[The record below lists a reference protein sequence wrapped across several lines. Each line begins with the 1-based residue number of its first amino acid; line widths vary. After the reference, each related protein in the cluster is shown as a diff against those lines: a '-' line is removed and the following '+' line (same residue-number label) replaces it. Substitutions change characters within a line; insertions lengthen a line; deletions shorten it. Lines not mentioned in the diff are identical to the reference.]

1 MYNFHAYEDKEHY
14 FYCLLLIIYNL
25 HFFFYRLIVIL
36 PHTLYI
42 AHLESPLLIADL
54 PVDNRLIISL
64 SHLGFTQATQ
74 IQAEAIPLAV
84 AGKDLLASSKT
95 GSGKTLAF
103 LLPAMQRVLKTRAL
117 TKRDPRVLIL
127 TPTRELAKQV
137 YSQLRLLVAN
147 TKLKSTLVLGGEN
160 FNDQVKQLDRDPHFV
175 VGTPGRIVDHLKK
188 GLLHLHGL
196 ELLILD
202 EADRMLDLGF
212 AEQLKA
218 INEEAKHRLRQ
229 TLLFSATL
237 GHAEVNDFA
246 AQLLKSPVRIAI
258 GEENQ
263 QHSEITQRFY
273 LADNLKQKEKLLFHF
288 VKTETIKQLI
298 IFTATRKDTERLSAL
313 LNEQENNSIALHGNL
328 TQSERN
334 KIMDTFSKG
343 RVKILVTTDI
353 ASRGLDLLNVSHVI
367 NFDIPKHAEEYIHRI
382 GRTGRA
388 GDTGDA
394 ISIIGPKDWLNFK
407 KVESFVQQNVFFSTV
422 AGIKSTFKG
431 IAPKKPLVSKHKFV
445 KKAQKNK
452 VLKKV
457 KKQKAKPE
465 KIFFE
470 AKEVGFAPMLRK
482 KKTDESF

>member
-1 MYNFHAYEDKEHY
+1 MLNRYTTH
-14 FYCLLLIIYNL
+14 IIDL
-25 HFFFYRLIVIL
+25 FEIL
-36 PHTLYI
+36 TT
-42 AHLESPLLIADL
+42 LESPLLIDDL
-54 PVDNRLIISL
+54 PVDRRLIMSL
-64 SHLGFTQATQ
+64 SHLGFTDTTE
-74 IQAEAIPLAV
+74 IQAQAIPVAV

-137 YSQLRLLVAN
+137 YSQLRLLVSN
-147 TKLKSTLVLGGEN
+147 TNLKSTLVLGGEN

-218 INEEAKHRLRQ
+218 VNEEANHRLRQ

-237 GHAEVNDFA
+237 GHAEVNEFA
-246 AQLLKSPVRIAI
+246 TELLKAPVRIAI

-273 LADNLKQKEKLLFHF
+273 LADNLNQKEKLLFHF
-288 VKTETIKQLI
+288 VQKETTKQVI
-298 IFTATRKDTERLSAL
+298 IFMATRKDTERLSEI
-313 LNEQENNSIALHGNL
+313 LNEKGCSSVALHGDL
-328 TQSERN
+328 TQTNRN
-334 KIMDTFSKG
+334 QIMDSFFRGKEQ
-343 RVKILVTTDI
+343 ILVTTDI

-367 NFDIPKHAEEYIHRI
+367 NFDIPKHTEEYIHRI

-388 GDTGDA
+388 GTAGDA
-394 ISIIGPKDWLNFK
+394 ISIIGPKDWDNFK
-407 KVESFVQQNVFFSTV
+407 KVESFVQQSITFDRVE
-422 AGIKSTFKG
+422 GINPKFKG
-431 IAPKKPLVSKHKFV
+431 LKPVLPKSVKTSKSLKE
-445 KKAQKNK
+445 NN
-452 VLKKV
+452 KKV
-457 KKQKAKPE
+457 QAKKLKSKAPVN
-465 KIFFE
+465 KIFHE
-470 AKEVGFAPMLRK
+470 AKDVGFAPMRRK
-482 KKTDESF
+482 PKTDAPIDTDEES

>member
-1 MYNFHAYEDKEHY
+1 VQVA
-14 FYCLLLIIYNL
+14 
-25 HFFFYRLIVIL
+25 L
-36 PHTLYI
+36 PYG
-42 AHLESPLLIADL
+42 AL
-54 PVDNRLIISL
+54 PV
-64 SHLGFTQATQ
+64 
-74 IQAEAIPLAV
+74 AV

-147 TKLKSTLVLGGEN
+147 TSLKSTLVLGGEN
-160 FNDQVKQLDRDPHFV
+160 FNDQVKQLDKDPHFV

-218 INEEAKHRLRQ
+218 VNDEANHRLRQ

-237 GHAEVNDFA
+237 GHAEVNEFA
-246 AQLLKSPVRIAI
+246 AELLKAPVRIAV
-258 GEENQ
+258 GAENQ

-273 LADNLKQKEKLLFHF
+273 LADNLNQKEKLLFHF
-288 VKTETIKQLI
+288 VKNENIKQAI
-298 IFTATRKDTERLSAL
+298 IFTATRKDTQRLSDI
-313 LNEQENNSIALHGNL
+313 LNEKGLLSVALHGDL
-328 TQSERN
+328 TQNNRN
-334 KIMDTFSKG
+334 KIMDSFSRGKE
-343 RVKILVTTDI
+343 KILVTTDI
-353 ASRGLDLLNVSHVI
+353 ASRGLDLLNVSHVF
-367 NFDIPKHAEEYIHRI
+367 NFDIPKHTEEYIHRI

-394 ISIIGPKDWLNFK
+394 VSIIGPKDWLNFK
-407 KVESFVQQNVFFSTV
+407 KVEAFVQQNISFDCV
-422 AGIKSTFKG
+422 AGINPKFKG
-431 IAPKKPLVSKHKFV
+431 LKDKTSKTEKHKFSDQNQKKKVIKKVAKV
-445 KKAQKNK
+445 KKAPNK
-452 VLKKV
+452 T
-457 KKQKAKPE
+457 
-465 KIFFE
+465 FHE
-470 AKEVGFAPMLRK
+470 AVDVGFAPMRRK
-482 KKTDESF
+482 KKTEE

>member
-1 MYNFHAYEDKEHY
+1 M
-14 FYCLLLIIYNL
+14 LID
-25 HFFFYRLIVIL
+25 
-36 PHTLYI
+36 
-42 AHLESPLLIADL
+42 DL
-54 PVDNRLIISL
+54 PVDRRLITSL
-64 SHLGFTQATQ
+64 SHLGFTETTQ
-74 IQAEAIPLAV
+74 IQAEAIPVAV

-137 YSQLRLLVAN
+137 YSQLRLLVSN
-147 TKLKSTLVLGGEN
+147 TSLKSTLVLGGEN

-218 INEEAKHRLRQ
+218 VNEEANHRLRQ

-237 GHAEVNDFA
+237 GHAEVNEFA
-246 AQLLKSPVRIAI
+246 SELLKAPVRIAI

-263 QHSEITQRFY
+263 QHSEITQRFF
-273 LADNLKQKEKLLFHF
+273 LADNLNQKEKLLFHF
-288 VKTETIKQLI
+288 VQKEATKQVI
-298 IFTATRKDTERLSAL
+298 IFTATRKDTERLSVV
-313 LNEQENNSIALHGNL
+313 LNEKGCSSVALHGDL
-328 TQSERN
+328 TQANRN
-334 KIMDTFSKG
+334 QIMDAFSRGKEQ
-343 RVKILVTTDI
+343 VLVTTDI

-367 NFDIPKHAEEYIHRI
+367 NFDIPKHTEEYIHRI

-388 GDTGDA
+388 GTAGDA
-394 ISIIGPKDWLNFK
+394 ISLIGPKDWDNFK
-407 KVESFVQQNVFFSTV
+407 KVESFVQQSITFDRIE
-422 AGIKSTFKG
+422 GITPKFKG
-431 IAPKKPLVSKHKFV
+431 LKPVTAKSVKAGKLAKNDK
-445 KKAQKNK
+445 KKATK
-452 VLKKV
+452 KKV
-457 KKQKAKPE
+457 KTKASVNKT
-465 KIFFE
+465 FHE
-470 AKEVGFAPMLRK
+470 AEDVGFAPMRRK
-482 KKTDESF
+482 KKVETPTEES

>member
-1 MYNFHAYEDKEHY
+1 M
-14 FYCLLLIIYNL
+14 LI
-25 HFFFYRLIVIL
+25 
-36 PHTLYI
+36 
-42 AHLESPLLIADL
+42 EDL
-54 PVDNRLIISL
+54 PVDRRLIISL
-64 SHLGFTQATQ
+64 SHLGFTETTQ
-74 IQAEAIPLAV
+74 IQAEAIPVAV
-84 AGKDLLASSKT
+84 NGKDLLASSKT

-147 TKLKSTLVLGGEN
+147 TSLKSTLVLGGEN

-212 AEQLKA
+212 SEQLKA
-218 INEEAKHRLRQ
+218 VNEEANHRLRQ

-237 GHAEVNDFA
+237 GHAEVNEFA
-246 AQLLKSPVRIAI
+246 AELLKAPVRIAI
-258 GEENQ
+258 GEEHQ

-273 LADNLKQKEKLLFHF
+273 LADNLNQKEKLLFSF
-288 VKTETIKQLI
+288 INNEKIKQAI
-298 IFTATRKDTERLSAL
+298 VFTATRKDTERLTALLVEKGHSAL
-313 LNEQENNSIALHGNL
+313 ALHGDL
-328 TQSERN
+328 VQSKRN
-334 KIMDTFSKG
+334 SIMDSFARAKE
-343 RVKILVTTDI
+343 KILVTTDI

-388 GDTGDA
+388 GDKGDA
-394 ISIIGPKDWLNFK
+394 ISIVGPKDWLNFK
-407 KVESFVQQNVFFSTV
+407 KVEAFVQQDISFDRVEGV
-422 AGIKSTFKG
+422 KAKFKG
-431 IAPKKPLVSKHKFV
+431 LKEKKVEAKGNSIYQPVK
-445 KKAQKNK
+445 KKAQTKMK
-452 VLKKV
+452 
-457 KKQKAKPE
+457 KAK
-465 KIFFE
+465 KSVNKTFHE
-470 AKEVGFAPMLRK
+470 AQDVGFAPMRRK
-482 KKTDESF
+482 KKVEYSE

>member
-1 MYNFHAYEDKEHY
+1 M
-14 FYCLLLIIYNL
+14 LID
-25 HFFFYRLIVIL
+25 
-36 PHTLYI
+36 
-42 AHLESPLLIADL
+42 DL
-54 PVDNRLIISL
+54 PLDRRLIISL
-64 SHLGFTQATQ
+64 SHLGFTETTQ
-74 IQAEAIPLAV
+74 IQADAIPVAV
-84 AGKDLLASSKT
+84 SGKDLLASSKT

-137 YSQLRLLVAN
+137 YSQLRLLVSN
-147 TKLKSTLVLGGEN
+147 TSLKSTLVLGGEN
-160 FNDQVKQLDRDPHFV
+160 FNDQVKALDKDPHFV

-218 INEEAKHRLRQ
+218 VNEEANHRLRQ

-237 GHAEVNDFA
+237 GHAEVNEFA
-246 AQLLKSPVRIAI
+246 GELLKAPVRIAV

-273 LADNLKQKEKLLFHF
+273 LADNLNQKEKLLFHF
-288 VKTETIKQLI
+288 IKNEEIKQVI
-298 IFTATRKDTERLSAL
+298 VFTATRKDAERLSEAL
-313 LNEQENNSIALHGNL
+313 KEKGLTTIALHGDL
-328 TQSERN
+328 TQSNRN
-334 KIMDTFSKG
+334 KIMDSFSRGKEQ
-343 RVKILVTTDI
+343 VLVTTDI

-367 NFDIPKHAEEYIHRI
+367 NFDIPKHTEEYIHRI

-388 GDTGDA
+388 GEKGDA

-407 KVESFVQQNVFFSTV
+407 KVEAFVQQNISFERVEGINPKFT
-422 AGIKSTFKG
+422 GIKEKPAKPVKNSVWGAVNKKKVT
-431 IAPKKPLVSKHKFV
+431 AKKPKV
-445 KKAQKNK
+445 KKAVNK
-452 VLKKV
+452 T
-457 KKQKAKPE
+457 
-465 KIFFE
+465 FHE
-470 AKEVGFAPMLRK
+470 AKEVGFAPMRRK
-482 KKTDESF
+482 KKEQE

>member
-1 MYNFHAYEDKEHY
+1 MEHA
-14 FYCLLLIIYNL
+14 LLI
-25 HFFFYRLIVIL
+25 
-36 PHTLYI
+36 
-42 AHLESPLLIADL
+42 EDL
-54 PVDNRLIISL
+54 PVDRRLIISL
-64 SHLGFTQATQ
+64 SHLGFSEATK
-74 IQAEAIPLAV
+74 IQAQAVPVAV

-95 GSGKTLAF
+95 GSGKTLAY

-147 TKLKSTLVLGGEN
+147 TSLKSTLVLGGEN
-160 FNDQVKQLDRDPHFV
+160 FNEQVKQLDKDPQFV

-218 INEEAKHRLRQ
+218 INDEANHRLRQ

-237 GHAEVNDFA
+237 GHAEVNEFA
-246 AQLLKSPVRIAI
+246 ANMLKAPVRISV

-273 LADNLKQKEKLLFHF
+273 LADNLNQKEKLLFHF
-288 VKTETIKQLI
+288 INDAAIKQAI
-298 IFTATRKDTERLSAL
+298 IFTATRSDTERLSETLIAKGY
-313 LNEQENNSIALHGNL
+313 SASALHGDL
-328 TQSERN
+328 TQSNRN
-334 KIMDTFSKG
+334 QIMDDFARGK
-343 RVKILVTTDI
+343 KAILVTTDI

-367 NFDIPKHAEEYIHRI
+367 NFDIPKHSEEYIHRI

-388 GDTGDA
+388 GEKGDA
-394 ISIIGPKDWLNFK
+394 ISIVGPKDWLNFK
-407 KVESFVQQNVFFSTV
+407 KVEAFVQQIITFDCVE
-422 AGIKSTFKG
+422 GIQPKFKG
-431 IAPKKPLVSKHKFV
+431 IKEVQAKVADNKGAMVEGKHKVAKKKVKV
-445 KKAQKNK
+445 KKAVN
-452 VLKKV
+452 
-457 KKQKAKPE
+457 
-465 KIFFE
+465 KIFHE
-470 AKEVGFAPMLRK
+470 AQEIGFTPMRRK
-482 KKTDESF
+482 KKD